1 MKENQDISDERLSIV
16 FGEALVQEPSQA
28 ETLAAWEAF
37 ERKHSEEFGHSETF
51 RDDVSEDSV
60 LSSRKKNRF
69 KTKIVA
75 LVVTSMAV
83 AASLLLFL
91 FAPSQE
97 SKAPDKS
104 SLELYSEQSSPTQVE
119 QTLQDGMCKVS
130 TPAATTTL
138 LTLADGTRVTLNA
151 NSTLEYPQSFAD
163 ASERKVRLKGEAHFE
178 VTKNPHRPF
187 VVEAGDMQ
195 TKVLGTVF
203 DVKAYR
209 VDSPKVTLL
218 EGKVKVSN
226 QDTSV
231 DIAPGQTA
239 TLRLDQIIISKS
251 LSDEATTSWLH
262 GDFDMDQVALSDAM
276 GDIGSWYN
284 KTVLFKSKANMDKQI
299 HFRFSRKASL
309 AEVLTALNELG
320 VARIEMKAGMIMVE

>member
-1 MKENQDISDERLSIV
+1 MKENQDIPDKRLSLA
-16 FGEALVQEPSQA
+16 FGEAMAQEPSHA
-28 ETLAAWEAF
+28 ETLAAWDAF
-37 ERKHSEEFGHSETF
+37 EKKHSEEFGQSETF
-51 RDDVSEDSV
+51 RDDVLESSV
-60 LSSRKKNRF
+60 LQPHKKNTF
-69 KTKIVA
+69 KTKLVAIV
-75 LVVTSMAV
+75 VGMAV
-83 AASLLLFL
+83 AASLLLFF

-97 SKAPDKS
+97 ANTPAKS
-104 SLELYSEQSSPTQVE
+104 PLELYAEQSSPMQME

-138 LTLADGTRVTLNA
+138 LTLADGTKVTLNA
-151 NSTLEYPQSFAD
+151 NSTLEYPQNFID
-163 ASERKVRLKGEAHFE
+163 ASERRVRLSGEAYFE

-187 VVEAGDMQ
+187 IVEAGEMQ

-203 DVKAYR
+203 DVKAYSIG
-209 VDSPKVTLL
+209 SPRVTLL

-239 TLRLDQIIISKS
+239 TLRSSQIIISKS
-251 LSDEATTSWLH
+251 PADEATTSWLH
-262 GDFDMDQVALSDAM
+262 GDFDMDQVSLADAM
-276 GDIGSWYN
+276 SDIGAWYN

-309 AEVLTALNELG
+309 SEVLTAINELG
-320 VARIEMKAGMIMVE
+320 VARIEMKAGKIMVE

>member
-1 MKENQDISDERLSIV
+1 MKEIHDISDERLSLA
-16 FGEALVQEPSQA
+16 FGEAMAHEPSQE

-37 ERKHSEEFGHSETF
+37 ERKHSEEIEDDTSERQSHTF
-51 RDDVSEDSV
+51 R
-60 LSSRKKNRF
+60 KKGDA
-69 KTKIVA
+69 KAKIITLVA
-75 LVVTSMAV
+75 ASIAV
-83 AASLLLFL
+83 AASLLVFF
-91 FAPSQE
+91 FAPSHGVE
-97 SKAPDKS
+97 APAKS
-104 SLELYSEQSSPTQVE
+104 SLELYSEQSSPMQVE

-138 LTLADGTRVTLNA
+138 LTLADGTKVTLNA

-163 ASERKVRLKGEAHFE
+163 ASERRVRLRGEAHFE

-187 VVEAGDMQ
+187 IVEAGEMQ

-209 VDSPKVTLL
+209 ADRPKVTLL

-239 TLRLDQIIISKS
+239 TLRSDQIIISKS
-251 LSDEATTSWLH
+251 PSDEATTSWLH
-262 GDFDMDQVALSDAM
+262 GDFDMDQVSLADAM
-276 GDIGSWYN
+276 GDIGAWYN

-309 AEVLTALNELG
+309 AEVLTAINEMG
-320 VARIEMKAGMIMVE
+320 VARIEIKAGKIIVE

>member
-1 MKENQDISDERLSIV
+1 MKENHDISDKRLSLV
-16 FGEALVQEPSQA
+16 FGEAMAQKLSPE

-37 ERKHSEEFGHSETF
+37 EEKHLQTSQ
-51 RDDVSEDSV
+51 
-60 LSSRKKNRF
+60 KKGNF
-69 KTKIVA
+69 KTKSIA
-75 LVVTSMAV
+75 LVAVGMAV
-83 AASLLLFL
+83 AASLLLFF
-91 FAPSQE
+91 FAPSTE
-97 SKAPDKS
+97 VKAPAKS
-104 SLELYSEQSSPTQVE
+104 SLELYSAQSSPMQVE

-138 LTLADGTRVTLNA
+138 LTLADGTKVTLNA

-187 VVEAGDMQ
+187 IVEAGEMQ

-209 VDSPKVTLL
+209 VDNPRVTLL

-226 QDTSV
+226 HATSV

-239 TLRLDQIIISKS
+239 TFHSAQIIISKS
-251 LSDEATTSWLH
+251 PSDETTTSWLH
-262 GDFDMDQVALSDAM
+262 GNFDMDQVSLSDAM
-276 GDIGSWYN
+276 GDIGAWYN
-284 KTVLFKSKANMDKQI
+284 KTVVFKSKANMDKQI

-320 VARIEMKAGMIMVE
+320 VARIEMKAGKIIVE

>member
-1 MKENQDISDERLSIV
+1 MKEIHDIFDERLSLA
-16 FGEALVQEPSQA
+16 FGEAMAHEPSQE

-37 ERKHSEEFGHSETF
+37 ERKHSQTFRKNGHS
-51 RDDVSEDSV
+51 
-60 LSSRKKNRF
+60 
-69 KTKIVA
+69 KTKIIA
-75 LVVTSMAV
+75 LVAASMAV
-83 AASLLLFL
+83 AASLLVFF
-91 FAPSQE
+91 FAPSHGVE
-97 SKAPDKS
+97 TPAKS
-104 SLELYSEQSSPTQVE
+104 SLELYSEQSSPMQVE

-138 LTLADGTRVTLNA
+138 LTLADGTKVTLNA

-163 ASERKVRLKGEAHFE
+163 ASERKVRLRGEAHFE

-187 VVEAGDMQ
+187 IVEAGDMQ

-209 VDSPKVTLL
+209 ADCPKVTLL

-239 TLRLDQIIISKS
+239 TLRSAQIIISKS
-251 LSDEATTSWLH
+251 PSDEATTSWLH
-262 GDFDMDQVALSDAM
+262 GDFDMDQVSLADAM
-276 GDIGSWYN
+276 SDIGAWYN
-284 KTVLFKSKANMDKQI
+284 KTILFKSKANMNKQI
-299 HFRFSRKASL
+299 HFRFSRKARL
-309 AEVLTALNELG
+309 AEVLTAINELG
-320 VARIEMKAGMIMVE
+320 VARIEMKEGKIIVE